1 MNFEKF
7 QKMVGN
13 QPAKIEAQTDKKGEG
28 TILLEG
34 RGLELMALSMQIAQD
49 VIEKTHTDVENYCGM
64 LKEGISGKN
73 DDSKADE
80 ESKEESKSITKE
92 QFKEA
97 WKKVMDDLLDDKD
110 LDATKVLLFS
120 MVSTKC
126 ANDMC
131 EYLFGEGFKD
141 E

>member
-1 MNFEKF
+1 
-7 QKMVGN
+7 
-13 QPAKIEAQTDKKGEG
+13 
-28 TILLEG
+28 
-34 RGLELMALSMQIAQD
+34 MQIAQD

-120 MVSTKC
+120 IVSTKC